1 MILARISIEGI
12 EEREIQKTDETCRCK
27 TPSPAEIHQQETQQG
42 YSNRRSKFGRGV
54 KHGGCQA
61 AFIFGEP
68 VTGGFRIGWECRSLT
83 NLQKEARPKQTSD
96 ARGDGR
102 SKGGHTPNHGADNA
116 YAADA
121 KAIQQQSGRQ
131 LEQRVGPVVSA

>member
-68 VTGGFRIGWECRSLT
+68 VTGGFRIGWEYRSLT
-83 NLQKEARPKQTSD
+83 NPQKEARPKQT
-96 ARGDGR
+96 R
-102 SKGGHTPNHGADNA
+102 SEEHTSEL
-116 YAADA
+116 
-121 KAIQQQSGRQ
+121 Q
-131 LEQRVGPVVSA
+131 